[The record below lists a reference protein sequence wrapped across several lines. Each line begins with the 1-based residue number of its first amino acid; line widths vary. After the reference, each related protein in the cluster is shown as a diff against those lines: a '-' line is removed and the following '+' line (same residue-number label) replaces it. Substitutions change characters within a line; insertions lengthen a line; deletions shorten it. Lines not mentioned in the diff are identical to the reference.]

1 MSAAALASLTAVLE
15 RPVARRAAR
24 ALAPATEVGLL
35 VAGTAARFTM
45 EGGRPVLREG
55 AAADPDFTLTLPE
68 AAVARLAAQ
77 QTDDVG
83 EMGIAFF
90 QLLMERDPSLH
101 VGVRIQA
108 STVRLLSH
116 GYLSVLALGGMRV
129 GLWLLRK
136 GLADPRA
143 VIERLRRRS

>member
-1 MSAAALASLTAVLE
+1 MSAAALASLAAVLD

-24 ALAPATEVGLL
+24 PLASATEVGLL
-35 VAGTAARFTM
+35 VGGTAARFTM
-45 EGGRPVLREG
+45 EGGRPLVREG
-55 AAADPDFTLTLPE
+55 AAADPDFTLALPE
-68 AAVARLAAQ
+68 GAVARLAAQ

-90 QLLMERDPSLH
+90 QLLLERDPALH
-101 VGVRIQA
+101 VSVRIQA
-108 STVRLLSH
+108 STARLLSR

-129 GLWLLRK
+129 ALWLLKK

-143 VIERLRRRS
+143 VIERLRHRA

>member
-1 MSAAALASLTAVLE
+1 MSAASLSKLAALLD

-24 ALAPATEVGLL
+24 PLAPATEVGLV

-45 EGGRPVLREG
+45 EEGRPVVREG
-55 AAADPDFTLTLPE
+55 AASDPDFTLTLPE
-68 AAVARLAAQ
+68 EAVARLAAQ
-77 QTDDVG
+77 QSEDVG
-83 EMGIAFF
+83 EMGVAFF
-90 QLLMERDPSLH
+90 QLLLDRDPALH
-101 VGVRIQA
+101 VGVRLHA
-108 STVRLLSH
+108 STARLLSH

-143 VIERLRRRS
+143 VIERLRRR